1 MKIAGIVLIVLEVLA
16 MLSMLITTGSPVP
29 LPSGSVNL
37 NSIAE
42 VIGFLLPL
50 IIGVILLI
58 RANLKAR

>member
-1 MKIAGIVLIVLEVLA
+1 MKIAGIVLIVLEVLV
-16 MLSMLITTGSPVP
+16 MISTFITTGSPVP
-29 LPSGSVNL
+29 LPSGGVNL
-37 NSIAE
+37 YSIGE